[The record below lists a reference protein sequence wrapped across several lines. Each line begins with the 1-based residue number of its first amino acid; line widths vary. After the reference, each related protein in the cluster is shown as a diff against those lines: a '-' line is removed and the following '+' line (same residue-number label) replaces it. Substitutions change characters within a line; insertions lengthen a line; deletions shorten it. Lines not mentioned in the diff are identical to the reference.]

1 MTELKDWIAIL
12 KTEKPELNDFIV
24 KLEGFISDS
33 GFNASK
39 FENAVN
45 IGLQKKED
53 EIRKTFTDDAEN

>member
-12 KTEKPELNDFIV
+12 KTEKPELNDFV
-24 KLEGFISDS
+24 EKLERFISDS
-33 GFNASK
+33 NFNASK

-45 IGLQKKED
+45 IGLQKKEE